1 MTQSEFDV
9 LKQEAEG
16 GNARAQN
23 ELARHYWIG
32 KLVEKDFG
40 KAVEWWTKACQNGYA
55 CGAFNLAM
63 AYYLEKGANKD
74 CAKAVEWWKKAAQ
87 KEGTVKS
94 VASADSWKR
103 RADRGCV
110 FSQTELGWIYYKGEG
125 VEQDYSKSVEWWT
138 KAAEQEFY
146 PAQLGLGW
154 AYYNGN
160 GVPKD
165 QDKAI
170 ELWSK
175 ADAYVPCVFG
185 SFGK

>member
-1 MTQSEFDV
+1 M
-9 LKQEAEG
+9 
-16 GNARAQN
+16 
-23 ELARHYWIG
+23 
-32 KLVEKDFG
+32 EKDYD
-40 KAVEWWTKACQNGYA
+40 KAVEWLTKGAEKNDSISMASLGTAFYLGHGVPQDKAKAIEWWTKA
-55 CGAFNLAM
+55 
-63 AYYLEKGANKD
+63 
-74 CAKAVEWWKKAAQ
+74 AQ
-87 KEGTVKS
+87 KDETAKS

-146 PAQLGLGW
+146 PAQFGLGW

-165 QDKAI
+165 QDKAT

-175 ADAYVPCVFG
+175 ADAYAPCVFG